1 MHTFT
6 SNIKPRVDSI
16 SKACLFVDHSDKII
30 VIKREMPSR
39 NPSACDYYDPITY
52 GKSPSELLQT
62 LALFVSTIALSTLI
76 ILSSGLVSCSL
87 PVALTA
93 VLISTLVSKSVD
105 FIVSKC
111 LPPAPYLIV
120 YNDCLTAYMNSH
132 SSKCKTE

>member
-1 MHTFT
+1 MLLHQILKK
-6 SNIKPRVDSI
+6 NVDSI
-16 SKACLFVDHSDKII
+16 HEAYIFVNHSDKTI
-30 VIKREMPSR
+30 VIKREMSSS
-39 NPSACDYYDPITY
+39 NPSVCDYYDPITY

-120 YNDCLTAYMNSH
+120 FNNCLTDYMNSH